1 MARRDYYEV
10 LGVDR
15 EADAATIKSAYRKL
29 ALQFHPDRNPNN
41 PDADERFKEAS
52 EAYAVLTD
60 PEKRARYDR
69 FGHQGVGGA
78 AGAGFDPGSFVD
90 FADLFGNLFGFNF
103 GGESARGGAVAGSDL
118 VHHVEISFR
127 DAAFGVELPVSISRL
142 ESCAPCGGSGAAP
155 GSKATSCPDCG
166 GRGRQRFSQGF
177 LTMTRPCPRCGGE
190 GRVLEKPCGSCGG
203 DGRTRAPRTLTIK
216 VPAGVEGG
224 NRLRLTGEGDAGRRG
239 GPAGDLYVVLD
250 VLADEVFER
259 RGEDAILPV
268 DLPFPTLVLGG
279 EISIPTLEGEEEKL
293 TIAAGTRVGS
303 EIRLRGKGFGR
314 LGRRGRGDLV
324 LVVGVDVPES
334 PPAEIKELL
343 RRYAEMTGAPVGKE
357 SIGEK
362 ARKVFKKGKP

>member
-1 MARRDYYEV
+1 MPKRDYYEV

-15 EADAATIKSAYRKL
+15 QADAAAIKSSYRKL

-52 EAYAVLTD
+52 EAYAVLSD

-69 FGHQGVGGA
+69 FGHEGGGA
-78 AGAGFDPGSFVD
+78 GGFGGFDPSAFAD
-90 FADLFGNLFGFNF
+90 FTDLFGNLFGFSF
-103 GGESARGGAVAGSDL
+103 GGEARGGAVAGSDL
-118 VHHVEISFR
+118 VQRLEITFR
-127 DAAFGVELPVSISRL
+127 DAAFGVEMPLTISRL
-142 ESCAPCGGSGAAP
+142 EPCAPCRGSGAAP
-155 GSKATSCPDCG
+155 GSRAISCSDCG

-190 GRVLEKPCGSCGG
+190 GRVLENPCGSCRG
-203 DGRTRAPRTLTIK
+203 DGRARAERTLTIK
-216 VPAGVEGG
+216 IPAGVEEG
-224 NRLRLTGEGDAGRRG
+224 NRLRLSGEGDAGRRG

-250 VLADEVFER
+250 ILADEVFER

-279 EISIPTLEGEEEKL
+279 EVPVPTLEGEEEKL
-293 TIAAGTRVGS
+293 TIAAGTRAGT
-303 EIRLRGKGFGR
+303 EIRMRGKGFGR

-324 LVVGVDVPES
+324 VVVGVDVPES
-334 PPAEIKELL
+334 PSSELRELL

-362 ARKVFKKGKP
+362 ARKVFKKSKS

>member
-1 MARRDYYEV
+1 MKKRDYYEV

-15 EADAATIKSAYRKL
+15 QADGAGIKSAYRKL

-52 EAYAVLTD
+52 EAYAVLSD

-69 FGHQGVGGA
+69 FGHQGMGGA
-78 AGAGFDPGSFVD
+78 AEGFDPSAFVD
-90 FADLFGNLFGFNF
+90 FADLFGNLFGFHF
-103 GGESARGGAVAGSDL
+103 GGEAARGGAEAGSDL

-127 DAAFGVELPVSISRL
+127 DAAFGVELPLSISRL
-142 ESCAPCGGSGAAP
+142 EACEPCGGSGASP
-155 GSKATSCPDCG
+155 GSKATSCPDCH

-177 LTMTRPCPRCGGE
+177 LTMSRPCPRCGGE
-190 GRVLEKPCGSCGG
+190 GRILERPCTSCDG
-203 DGRTRAPRTLTIK
+203 DGRARAERPLTIK

-224 NRLRLTGEGDAGRRG
+224 NRLRLTGEGNAGRRG

-250 VLADEVFER
+250 VLADEAFER
-259 RGEDAILPV
+259 RGEDAVLPV

-279 EISIPTLEGEEEKL
+279 EISVPTLEGEEERL
-293 TIAAGTRVGS
+293 AIPAGTRAGS
-303 EIRLRGKGFGR
+303 EIRMRGKGFGR

-324 LVVGVDVPES
+324 LVIGVDVPEAPS
-334 PPAEIKELL
+334 AELRELL
-343 RRYAEMTGAPVGKE
+343 RRYAEITGAPVGKE